1 MTMKR
6 ILLTLLALVLAAA
19 GAFAGDTIGGG
30 EGGAINLPGGRNGSN
45 MQSNGGGSTSEW
57 TVSGKSHL
65 RLRVSADMPNAVA
78 VLRGVELPFLFTLAP
93 VDGVITVTHDTLV
106 MLRSAE
112 EPGFVL
118 DLVTASGAHLRV
130 SVTFVGADEL
140 HVSAE

>member
-1 MTMKR
+1 MKR

-19 GAFAGDTIGGG
+19 AAFAGDTIGGG
-30 EGGAINLPGGRNGSN
+30 EGGAINLPGGRNGSS
-45 MQSNGGGSTSEW
+45 MQSNGGGSVSEW

-65 RLRVSADMPNAVA
+65 RLRLSADMPNAIA

-106 MLRSAE
+106 TLRSAE

-130 SVTFVGADEL
+130 SVTFVGADQL
-140 HVSAE
+140 HVIAE